1 MYNVANKERFNFR
14 SCALRGNCS
23 PRSVP
28 GVPPSHDLG
37 LSRSIIEAIDNRK
50 NVAFLQMDS
59 EFDTGN
65 GTMVGYDILNS

>member
-23 PRSVP
+23 PRSAS
-28 GVPPSHDLG
+28 GMPPSHDLG
-37 LSRSIIEAIDNRK
+37 LSRSVIETIDDRTK
-50 NVAFLQMDS
+50 RAFLQIDS

-65 GTMVGYDILNS
+65 GTMVG